1 MVANAI
7 QKRIAV
13 ALETGSLAAP
23 AAIDYDAIA
32 SPGGLMA
39 VTQADAS
46 GLKRAR
52 IENKTIPRRASDQPT
67 MIQAL
72 RNEAMLNLTAYMA
85 GQTSGH
91 AAAGA
96 SATRD
101 LLDLVIRAGWGGEY
115 IGVSA
120 DVTGGSAAAPEVT
133 EGQGGSLDDYGWG
146 YFWDASESV
155 GHFRQIASVAV
166 SGGNPDTLTMADGH
180 DLPFV
185 PAAGDRVYAVIA
197 HYVDWDVAEN
207 YAAAGH
213 EALRILH
220 RGRDDDDMFEL
231 YFAKPE
237 IQFGAVETGQPTEL
251 TIPVKCAYFQHDE
264 LTIDPSLAQQLQ
276 GSPGRVVGAGST
288 TRAWYANVGAA
299 LATQQFWGGIQ
310 FTPGVVPDQQTGP
323 NGTEGVHGYGVTGDS
338 YKASRLELTVP
349 FDVQH
354 RTDAEADQAKHFLLQ
369 VGNAITSGPWG
380 LYCPR
385 LTWVDDVEVGAE
397 AQSRRSQTLRF
408 QCEEAP
414 DDAAAAGGID
424 VTGMTDA
431 VVHRARAKFILLR
444 VA

>member
-23 AAIDYDAIA
+23 AVIDYDAIA

-39 VTQADAS
+39 VIQADAS
-46 GLKRAR
+46 GLRRAR
-52 IENKTIPRRASDQPT
+52 TDNKTIPRRASDNPSK
-67 MIQAL
+67 IRAL
-72 RNEAMLNLTAYMA
+72 RNEAMLSLGAYLS

-91 AAAGA
+91 AAAGS
-96 SATRD
+96 SAARD
-101 LLDLVIRAGWGGEY
+101 LVDMVIRSAWGGEY

-120 DVTGGSAAAPEVT
+120 DITGGSAASPEVT
-133 EGQGGSLDDYGWG
+133 ETQGVSLGEYGWG
-146 YFWDASESV
+146 YFWDDSESV

-180 DLPFV
+180 DLPFTPDV
-185 PAAGDRVYAVIA
+185 GDRVYAVIA
-197 HYVDWDVAEN
+197 HYVDWDAAEN

-213 EALRILH
+213 EMLRVLH

-231 YFAKPE
+231 YGAKPE
-237 IQFGAVETGQPTEL
+237 IQFGAVEVGTPTEL
-251 TIPVKCAYFQHDE
+251 TIPLKCAYFLHNE
-264 LTIDPSLAQQLQ
+264 LTIDPSLAQALQ
-276 GSPGRVVGAGST
+276 GAPGRVVGAGST
-288 TRAWYANVGAA
+288 TRAWLANVGAA

-323 NGTEGVHGYGVTGDS
+323 NGVEGVHGYGLTAES
-338 YKASRLELTVP
+338 YQASKLEVTVP
-349 FDVQH
+349 FDIQH
-354 RTDAEADQAKHFLLQ
+354 RTDAEAEQAKHFLLQ
-369 VGNAITSGPWG
+369 VGNAVTSGPWG

-385 LTWVDDVEVGAE
+385 LTWDDDVEVAVE
-397 AQSRRSQTLRF
+397 ANSRRSQTLRF

-414 DDAAAAGGID
+414 DDAAAAGGVD
-424 VTGMTDA
+424 TTGLTDA
-431 VVHRARAKFILLR
+431 EIHRARAKFVLLR